1 MCVILHRRAR
11 VLLMATEML
20 LPKMSLSRNDG
31 FPATGACAQIGAMSD
46 APELLIVAGDSVP
59 WADAV
64 MSLASPHR
72 RTVIVAPQD
81 EMETSAVEVVVGGP
95 PDLAAI
101 IPRCPQLRWVQSTW
115 AGIDAIAHFA
125 SETLQITPLKGV
137 FGPAMTEYVM
147 GWLLAIERD
156 VIGRASHTHWT
167 PSLEPRITGKRM
179 GIMGTGGIGRAIALA
194 AKSFGLEVVGLNSDG
209 HAVDGFITCYR
220 SADRLAFAAGLDY
233 LVSLLPQTAQTDNL
247 MDHALLMRLN
257 PHAIVINAGRGN
269 AVVESDL
276 ITALNAGHLRAAV
289 LDVFREEPL
298 PSDDPLWSTPG
309 VHITSHTAGP
319 TPDEAVAEVFE
330 RNLKRY
336 TAGEALTDAVRAG
349 RGY

>member
-1 MCVILHRRAR
+1 
-11 VLLMATEML
+11 
-20 LPKMSLSRNDG
+20 
-31 FPATGACAQIGAMSD
+31 MSD
-46 APELLIVAGDSVP
+46 APQLLIVADNSAP
-59 WADAV
+59 WTDAV

-72 RTVIVAPQD
+72 RPVVCTRDAEV
-81 EMETSAVEVVVGGP
+81 ETSAVEVVVGAP
-95 PDLAAI
+95 PDLVAI

-125 SETLQITPLKGV
+125 SESLRITPLKGV

-156 VIGRASHTHWT
+156 VISRASHTQWT
-167 PSLEPRITGKRM
+167 PSIEPRITGKRM
-179 GIMGTGGIGRAIALA
+179 GIMGTGGIGTAIALA
-194 AKSFGLEVVGLNSDG
+194 AKAFGLEVIGLNSDG
-209 HAVDGFITCYR
+209 RAVEGFDACHP
-220 SADRLAFAAGLDY
+220 SADRLAFAEGLDY
-233 LVSLLPQTAQTDNL
+233 LVSVLPQTAQTDNL
-247 MDHALLMRLN
+247 IDHDVLMRLN
-257 PHAIVINAGRGN
+257 PKAIVINAGRGN
-269 AVVESDL
+269 AVVEADL
-276 ITALNAGHLRAAV
+276 IAALNAGRLRTAV

-298 PSDDPLWSTPG
+298 PPDDPLWATPG

-336 TAGEALTDAVRAG
+336 LAGEPLTDAVRLG

>member
-1 MCVILHRRAR
+1 
-11 VLLMATEML
+11 
-20 LPKMSLSRNDG
+20 
-31 FPATGACAQIGAMSD
+31 MSD
-46 APELLIVAGDSVP
+46 APQLLIVADGPALWTDT
-59 WADAV
+59 V
-64 MSLASPHR
+64 MALASPHR
-72 RTVIVAPQD
+72 CTVVVAPD
-81 EMETSAVEVVVGGP
+81 TEIETSAVEIVVGAP

-125 SETLQITPLKGV
+125 SESLRITPLKGV

-156 VIGRASHTHWT
+156 VISRASHTQWT
-167 PSLEPRITGKRM
+167 PTLEPRITGKRM
-179 GIMGTGGIGRAIALA
+179 GIMGTGGIGTAIALA
-194 AKSFGLEVVGLNSDG
+194 AKPFGLEVIGLNSDG
-209 HAVDGFITCYR
+209 RVVEGFTACYP
-220 SADRLAFAAGLDY
+220 STDRLAFAEGLDY
-233 LVSLLPQTAQTDNL
+233 LVSVLPQTAQTDNVI
-247 MDHALLMRLN
+247 DHDVLMRLN
-257 PHAIVINAGRGN
+257 PGAIVINAGRGN
-269 AVVESDL
+269 VLVEADL
-276 ITALNAGHLRAAV
+276 IASLNSGHLRAAV

-298 PSDDPLWSTPG
+298 PPDDPLWATPG

-336 TAGEALTDAVRAG
+336 LAGEPLTDAVRLG

>member
-1 MCVILHRRAR
+1 MR
-11 VLLMATEML
+11 
-20 LPKMSLSRNDG
+20 
-31 FPATGACAQIGAMSD
+31 D
-46 APELLIVAGDSVP
+46 ASELLIVADQSAP
-59 WADAV
+59 WIDPV

-72 RTVIVAPQD
+72 RAVVCTRDAEV
-81 EMETSAVEVVVGGP
+81 ETSAVEVVVGAP
-95 PDLAAI
+95 PDLVAI

-156 VIGRASHTHWT
+156 VINRASHTHWVST
-167 PSLEPRITGKRM
+167 LEPRITGKRL
-179 GIMGTGGIGRAIALA
+179 GIMGTGGIGTAIALA
-194 AKSFGLEVVGLNSDG
+194 TKPFGLEVIGLNSDG
-209 HAVDGFITCYR
+209 RAVEGFTACYP
-220 SADRLAFAAGLDY
+220 SADRLAFVEGLDY
-233 LVSLLPQTAQTDNL
+233 LISVLPQTTQTDNL
-247 MDHALLMRLN
+247 IDHDVLMRLN
-257 PHAIVINAGRGN
+257 SEAIVINAGRGN
-269 AVVESDL
+269 AVVEADL
-276 ITALNAGHLRAAV
+276 IAALNAGHLRAAV

-319 TPDEAVAEVFE
+319 TPDKAVAEVFE
-330 RNLKRY
+330 RNLKLY
-336 TAGEALTDAVRAG
+336 LAGEPLADAVAAG

>member
-336 TAGEALTDAVRAG
+336 IAGEALTDAVRAG